1 MSLDYDKARQLV
13 LTAGLAVLLITAGVM
28 YVRRVDTVEVAATLL
43 FIPIFIGFVF
53 WNTTGGLVAA
63 SLAIAAYIALRA
75 PAIDAVG
82 FDRFAGFI
90 FSRGTAYLLFGAI
103 GGLANRQLASSLTKL
118 ELYDQID
125 DMTGL
130 YNARFFVQ
138 DTELE
143 ISRSQRYQTI
153 FSLSLLDVPAAALAG
168 LSKRRRSSVIKEL
181 SRMLRDSVRTVDR
194 VVHCVDGE
202 MHRFA
207 VVLPETGTEGAG
219 IFTARLADRV
229 SSFLKERGAKL
240 AEEGVVP
247 QSLSFPQDGDK
258 LETLRDEF
266 RRVDRI
272 EHPETT
278 SVRTNPYR

>member
-1 MSLDYDKARQLV
+1 MSLDYEKARQLV
-13 LTAGLAVLLITAGVM
+13 LGAGLAVLLVTAAVM

-53 WNTTGGLVAA
+53 WNTTGGLIAA
-63 SLAIAAYIALRA
+63 FLAIGAYIALRA

-153 FSLSLLDVPAAALAG
+153 FSLSLLDIPASTLSG
-168 LSKRRRSSVIKEL
+168 LSKRRRSAVIKEL

-194 VVHCVDGE
+194 VVHCVDSE
-202 MHRFA
+202 LHRFA

-229 SSFLKERGAKL
+229 SSFLKERGAMPT
-240 AEEGVVP
+240 EGGVVP
-247 QSLSFPQDGDK
+247 RSLSFPQDEES
-258 LETLRDEF
+258 LETLREEF
-266 RRVDRI
+266 RRVDRT

>member
-1 MSLDYDKARQLV
+1 MSLDYDRARKLV
-13 LTAGLAVLLITAGVM
+13 LGAGSIVLLATAAVM

-53 WNTTGGLVAA
+53 WNTTGGL
-63 SLAIAAYIALRA
+63 IAALFAIGAYVALRA

-82 FDRFAGFI
+82 FDRFSGFV
-90 FSRGTAYLLFGAI
+90 FSRGAAYLLFGAI

-153 FSLSLLDVPAAALAG
+153 FSLSLLDVPGATLSG
-168 LSKRRRSSVIKEL
+168 LSKRRRISVIKEL

-194 VVHCVDGE
+194 AVHCVDGDV
-202 MHRFA
+202 HRFA

-229 SSFLKERGAKL
+229 SAFLKERGAKL
-240 AEEGVVP
+240 GEDGVVP
-247 QSLSFPQDGDK
+247 QSLSFPQDADK
-258 LETLRDEF
+258 LETLREDF

-272 EHPETT
+272 EHPEP
-278 SVRTNPYR
+278 SPSRTNPYR

>member
-1 MSLDYDKARQLV
+1 MSLDYDRARQLI
-13 LTAGLAVLLITAGVM
+13 LAAGLAVLLVTAAVM

-63 SLAIAAYIALRA
+63 FLAIGAYIGLRA

-90 FSRGTAYLLFGAI
+90 LSRGIAYLLFGAI

-153 FSLSLLDVPAAALAG
+153 FSLSLLDVPVGAIAG
-168 LSKRRRSSVIKEL
+168 LSKRRRLSVIKEL

-194 VVHCVDGE
+194 VVHCVDGGT
-202 MHRFA
+202 HRFA

-229 SSFLKERGAKL
+229 SSFLKERGAAL
-240 AEEGVVP
+240 PDDGVVP
-247 QSLSFPQDGDK
+247 QALSFPQDEAK
-258 LETLRDEF
+258 LETLREEF